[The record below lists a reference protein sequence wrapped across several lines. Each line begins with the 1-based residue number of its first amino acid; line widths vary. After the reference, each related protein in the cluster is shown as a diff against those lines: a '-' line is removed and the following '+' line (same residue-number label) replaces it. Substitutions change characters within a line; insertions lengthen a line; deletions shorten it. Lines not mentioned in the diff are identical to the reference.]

1 LKDEQYEL
9 AVDTLERYV
18 RATAPVFAL
27 AQMLLPNME
36 SEIEYALL
44 ILKEHPDYGRST
56 SQIN

>member
-1 LKDEQYEL
+1 LKNEQYEQ
-9 AVDTLERYV
+9 AVDILERYV
-18 RATAPVFAL
+18 RASAPVFML
-27 AQMLLPNME
+27 AQMLLPDME